1 MIKRNFIK
9 FTLHLGE
16 SLNREDFKDHTCLL
30 VLKGS
35 FVVLNNQGEIVLR
48 LRAGE
53 ANVLTG
59 HYELTGTAVEKD
71 TEVIVV

>member
-9 FTLHLGE
+9 FKLHLGE
-16 SLNREDFKDHTCLL
+16 SLNRENFASCNCLL
-30 VLKGS
+30 VTRGS
-35 FVVLNNQGEIVLR
+35 FVVLNNKGEIVLR
-48 LRAGE
+48 LCAGE
-53 ANVLTG
+53 ANVVTG